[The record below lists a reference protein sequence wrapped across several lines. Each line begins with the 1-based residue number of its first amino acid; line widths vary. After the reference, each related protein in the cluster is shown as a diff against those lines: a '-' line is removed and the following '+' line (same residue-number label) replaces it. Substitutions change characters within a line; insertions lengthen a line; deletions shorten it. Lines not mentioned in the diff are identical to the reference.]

1 MRLLNTL
8 ILVGLLSAAGCFQDA
23 FVGKEAV
30 ADKPANESVQPMG
43 RPHNYITP
51 DQVDEKNFRDKE
63 KLLRRELEMDEEDV
77 ARAAVPAKK

>member
-8 ILVGLLSAAGCFQDA
+8 LLAGLLAAAGCIPESFMS
-23 FVGKEAV
+23 K
-30 ADKPANESVQPMG
+30 DKPADKSAKEEPQPIG

-63 KLLRRELEMDEEDV
+63 KLLRRELEMDEEDA
-77 ARAAVPAKK
+77 ARAAIPANK

>member
-8 ILVGLLSAAGCFQDA
+8 LLAGLLAAAGCIPDS
-23 FVGKEAV
+23 FVSK
-30 ADKPANESVQPMG
+30 DKPADKSAKEEAQPMG
-43 RPHNYITP
+43 RPHNYITT

-63 KLLRRELEMDEEDV
+63 KLLRRELEMDEEDA